1 MSIESSRS
9 EKEISDAEWE
19 DLRIRA
25 KYYTD
30 FIEAQ
35 AAGASRSYNH
45 ILNNL
50 AGALIHVQWDLSQSL
65 PQKDPALYQ
74 SAIEA
79 ITDIERY
86 LKLLEDFPEFKE
98 KELQRG
104 GGYFPEMMNQLA
116 GVVTFIDAYEVKLK
130 GSSPR

>member
-1 MSIESSRS
+1 ML
-9 EKEISDAEWE
+9 KWE

-50 AGALIHVQWDLSQSL
+50 AGALIHVSVGSISIIT
-65 PQKDPALYQ
+65 PKKIPPYIKV
-74 SAIEA
+74 AIEA

-116 GVVTFIDAYEVKLK
+116 GVVTFIDAYEAKLR
-130 GSSPR
+130 GNSPR